1 MQVLSAIDLPSGGP
15 SVRLGVHTLTTR
27 EGQYKYY
34 GYDGTRVSRIY
45 FNIFEKTHY
54 LINTLYVPGTHQI

>member
-1 MQVLSAIDLPSGGP
+1 MQVLSAIDLSSGGP

-27 EGQYKYY
+27 EGQYK
-34 GYDGTRVSRIY
+34 YDGTRVSRIY

-54 LINTLYVPGTHQI
+54 LINTLYAPGTHQI